1 MVCLLEKQHQKV
13 LNLDDCASEA
23 NENYS
28 LKIFI
33 SEFVFV
39 IFCVHAHMYV
49 LICLQGETM
58 AAGSQLRPVSS
69 QERVFIAAVEH
80 LSLL

>member
-13 LNLDDCASEA
+13 LNLDDEA

-39 IFCVHAHMYV
+39 IFCVHAHMNV
-49 LICLQGETM
+49 LICLQGEIM